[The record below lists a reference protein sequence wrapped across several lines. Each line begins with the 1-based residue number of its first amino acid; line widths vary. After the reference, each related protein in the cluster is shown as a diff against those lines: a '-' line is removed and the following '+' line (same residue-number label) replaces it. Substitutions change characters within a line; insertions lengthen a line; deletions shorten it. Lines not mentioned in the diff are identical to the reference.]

1 MYKLLS
7 SLFFLHNTNYTVNFF
22 VQYNHVGLIFYI
34 NNDID
39 IIKKKKGP
47 QIYINDMISMTS
59 T

>member
-7 SLFFLHNTNYTVNFF
+7 SLFFYTIQTIQSIFF

-34 NNDID
+34 NNDIN
-39 IIKKKKGP
+39 KKKKGP
-47 QIYINDMISMTS
+47 QIYINDMIFMTS

>member
-7 SLFFLHNTNYTVNFF
+7 SLFFYTIQTIQSIFF

-34 NNDID
+34 NNDINK
-39 IIKKKKGP
+39 KKKKGP
-47 QIYINDMISMTS
+47 QIYINDMIFMTS

>member
-34 NNDID
+34 NNDNK
-39 IIKKKKGP
+39 KKKKGP
-47 QIYINDMISMTS
+47 QIYINDMIFMTS